1 MQRAMISDVHY
12 LVPLVQ
18 EMARR
23 KVIEYRHMLRFKD
36 SQSVNVGYHFS
47 FFRFSLARTW
57 LFIQGQL
64 KHARSKSDVFN

>member
-36 SQSVNVGYHFS
+36 SQSVNIGYQWACQYFLV
-47 FFRFSLARTW
+47 LA
-57 LFIQGQL
+57 
-64 KHARSKSDVFN
+64 